1 MAEKSKRKLLFITV
15 LLIVLLSSSAYVA
28 QIHDALAAD
37 ASLQQKGLAILSDA
51 VGLDI
56 ARYEINAKEY
66 PQDSYFGGVPQEN
79 IGYTLES
86 DESKLKLLCT
96 FTNSALQILHVLER
110 EGTPHTT
117 RTTANVLETAREFL
131 NSYQSYSGNA
141 FYGELAAMLN
151 AADANKNLT
160 KTAVNVKLEITTAG
174 EYAIFE
180 WSYTFNGV
188 NAASKCV
195 ALGYKNGFLKYFI
208 DTWNLYKIGS
218 TSVNLSES
226 EAINIAVERAKT
238 FSWKVAS
245 GNETFEI
252 NRFNVTGAVVKQLV
266 FSSSFNADNP
276 RGGDVLTLYPR
287 WRIGVGLDKFYPGN
301 VYGIYV
307 DIWADT
313 KEVRRVQAAFTTLD
327 PEFLGFPP
335 YDESTINTTSDQ
347 APVDTLQS
355 NSSALPQIM
364 LSVFASAVLGI
375 IPIWLRRRK
384 RRLWLSRLPRLRWS
398 RRLLPLILMFSFM
411 LLILVPLVKAFPE
424 PNGCATIW
432 GSLAT
437 YKKPDEIA
445 LQDQICQDINS
456 AFNSNGYFSSDY
468 QGSYTLKSNA
478 LSSISSNETNYHRVA
493 TVWFDHG
500 IGHKLSF
507 GPGHEDEWHF
517 MLCDST
523 TQNEDPMDGYIY
535 DYEIYERTG
544 LGKTFFAFISTCMSA
559 KLDLLVDG
567 QPLGNGTYGYNNGI
581 PIGMP
586 YAWTHGASMS
596 TDGYANPDSG
606 SFCYIGFPWG
616 SAALVLDDLDLAY
629 PNVRY
634 YDWVRNFSYYALNYD
649 MSVNNALDQASY
661 TCFKKYFGSTALH
674 LNFTTC
680 WPAYQGDNAT
690 WPNCTMVVYGNG
702 NIHLYQHDFTVND
715 VDQSANP
722 LLNKDVYIDLP
733 YNIANT
739 GAALKVNGG
748 DHSVF
753 VNDFWEAGYTGYRY
767 TYQYYTYDQTTVY
780 PNPLEWPFS
789 SDWTLTAHFNKQYRP
804 CDINGDGYLNN
815 DDWLIFTSSYPS
827 ARGDDTYNYDSRCDF
842 NNDGYV
848 NYGDYLY
855 LMAIVYNV
863 PRRVTVNAYDVEGT
877 PMTENVYVNS
887 YYVDKTGNSFVVPA
901 SSHWIGVSV
910 PAGHAFVNFTWA
922 GGSSANNPA
931 SIGISSDITVNAY
944 FDEAHY
950 WLTVNASGNYHP
962 YLPAPVSI
970 DGGAW
975 TGVAGDS
982 FWVQEGYHSIEVPQY
997 GYYQGVTYQFYTFQG
1012 YSGENPLYILVDE
1025 DKEVT
1030 ALYWGSY

>member
-1 MAEKSKRKLLFITV
+1 MASRPKQKLFITV
-15 LLIVLLSSSAYVA
+15 LLIALLSSSVYA
-28 QIHDALAAD
+28 ALIPNVLATD
-37 ASLQQKGLAILSDA
+37 IGLQQKGLEILSDA
-51 VGLDI
+51 VGLDLT
-56 ARYEINAKEY
+56 RYETTVQKHAQNA
-66 PQDSYFGGVPQEN
+66 YFGAVPQEN
-79 IGYTLES
+79 VAYNLES
-86 DESKLKLLCT
+86 NESKLKLLCT
-96 FTNSALQILHVLER
+96 FTGGNIQILHVLER

-117 RTTANVLETAREFL
+117 RTTANVLETAQNFL
-131 NSYQSYSGNA
+131 NSYQSYSENT

-151 AADANKNLT
+151 AAGADRNLT
-160 KTAVNVKLEITTAG
+160 KTSGNVKLEVTTTR
-174 EYAIFE
+174 EYVIFE
-180 WSYTFNGV
+180 WSYTFHGV
-188 NAASKCV
+188 NAACKCV

-208 DTWNLYKIGS
+208 DTWRLYKIGS

-226 EAINIAVERAKT
+226 EAIDTAVERAKT
-238 FSWKVAS
+238 FSWKVVS
-245 GNETFEI
+245 GNGTFEI
-252 NRFNVTGAVVKQLV
+252 NDFNVTGAVVKQLV

-276 RGGDVLTLYPR
+276 RSGDVLTLYPM

-335 YDESTINTTSDQ
+335 YDENTIDTTSHQ

-355 NSSALPQIM
+355 NSSASPQIM
-364 LSVFASAVLGI
+364 LPVFAGAVLGI

-384 RRLWLSRLPRLRWS
+384 GQLWLSRLPRLRWS
-398 RRLLPLILMFSFM
+398 KKLLPLILLFSFM
-411 LLILVPLVKAFPE
+411 LLISVPLVNAFPE
-424 PNGCATIW
+424 PKGRATIW

-437 YKKPDEIA
+437 YKETSEIT

-456 AFNSNGYFSSDY
+456 AFSSNSYVSSDY

-478 LSSISSNETNYHRVA
+478 LNSTNSSEANYHRVA

-500 IGHKLSF
+500 IGRTDTQEA
-507 GPGHEDEWHF
+507 PGEWHF
-517 MLCDST
+517 QLLDSVK
-523 TQNEDPMDGYIY
+523 QSVFDFQIF
-535 DYEIYERTG
+535 ERTA
-544 LGKTFFAFISTCMSA
+544 LEKTFFAFISTCLSA
-559 KLDLLVDG
+559 RLSIPTDPNTGL
-567 QPLGNGTYGYNNGI
+567 PLGTGSYGANEGGYEV
-581 PIGMP
+581 IGMP
-586 YAWTHGASMS
+586 YAWTHGASIN
-596 TDGYANPDSG
+596 TDGYSNPDSG
-606 SFCYIGFPWG
+606 SFCYLGFPWG
-616 SAALVLDDLDLAY
+616 SAALALDDLDPAY
-629 PNVRY
+629 PTVRY
-634 YDWVRNFSYYALNYD
+634 YDWVQDFFFYALTYD
-649 MSVNNALDQASY
+649 MSVNNALDHASY
-661 TCFKKYFGSTALH
+661 ECFNKYFGSTALH

-680 WPAYQGDNAT
+680 WPAYQGDNST

-715 VDQSANP
+715 VDQYANP
-722 LLNKDVYIDLP
+722 LPNKDVYIDLMS
-733 YNIANT
+733 NIANT
-739 GAALKVNGG
+739 GAAIKVNGG

-767 TYQYYTYDQTTVY
+767 TYQYYMYDQTTVY
-780 PNPLEWPFS
+780 PNPLEWSFS

-804 CDINGDGYLNN
+804 GDANGDGYLNIG
-815 DDWLIFTSSYPS
+815 DVYFFLAAGTGT
-827 ARGDDTYNYDSRCDF
+827 RGEDPYNYDSRCDF

-855 LMAIVYNV
+855 LMAIGYMI
-863 PRRVTVNAYDVEGT
+863 PRRVTVNAYDVEGN
-877 PMTENVYVNS
+877 PMAENVYVNS

-901 SSHWIGVSV
+901 GSHSIGVSV
-910 PAGHAFVNFTWA
+910 PAGHVFVNFTWA

-931 SIGISSDITVNAY
+931 SIGISSDITINAY

-982 FWVQEGYHSIEVPQY
+982 FWVPEGIHSIEVPQY
-997 GYYQGVTYQFYTFQG
+997 GYYQGVTYQFYTFYG
-1012 YSGENPLYILVDE
+1012 YSGENPLYILVDY